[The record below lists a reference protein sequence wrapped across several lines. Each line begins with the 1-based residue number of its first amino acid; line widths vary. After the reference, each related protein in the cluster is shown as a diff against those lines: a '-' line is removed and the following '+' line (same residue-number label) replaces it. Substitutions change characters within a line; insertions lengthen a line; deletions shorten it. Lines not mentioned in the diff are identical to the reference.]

1 MPMLTK
7 SGYANSNGAPSTDN
21 DHAIILYTDGDV
33 YTKVSVC
40 CYQCGQ
46 EMIVGSVDERA
57 EVAVVISVRAC
68 GNCDKIAY
76 REGYQSGSDE
86 TTKGF

>member
-1 MPMLTK
+1 M
-7 SGYANSNGAPSTDN
+7 NSSGAPSQTQADSSP
-21 DHAIILYTDGDV
+21 DHAIILDTEGDV
-33 YTKVSVC
+33 YTKISVC

-46 EMIVGSVDERA
+46 EMLVGSVVECA
-57 EVAVVISVRAC
+57 EVAVVVSVRAC
-68 GNCDKIAY
+68 GNCDRIAY